1 MILIN
6 YMGEDELVAEP
17 GRTQMDRRGREK
29 KTEEKKKKKRAL
41 YKMVTLIKQH
51 LSRFVNI
58 QRGESFISIQHGH
71 NRFKRDAA

>member
-1 MILIN
+1 
-6 YMGEDELVAEP
+6 MGEDELVAEP

-29 KTEEKKKKKRAL
+29 KNGKKKQKKKKRAL

-58 QRGESFISIQHGH
+58 QRGASFISIQHGH